1 MSIIR
6 TWQNPIMTMKVLIVE
21 FPLQSIFSTIHI
33 SSILAA
39 IIGGV
44 LGFASSYYIQ
54 KRKEKIKKNNIRLAL
69 ISELETNSIFF
80 DIWVEKVID
89 ESTPTP
95 ELLQSTIVFENN
107 VTQIGDLNREE
118 IESTV
123 NYYSYMLSFDKIVN
137 NISGS
142 EDVDED
148 IEQLLES
155 IDSMRK
161 KAIDELKNNLDA

>member
-1 MSIIR
+1 MITIK
-6 TWQNPIMTMKVLIVE
+6 MLILE
-21 FPLQSIFSTIHI
+21 LSLQSIFSTIHI
-33 SSILAA
+33 SSILAVFV
-39 IIGGV
+39 GGV
-44 LGFASSYYIQ
+44 LGFSSSYYIQ

-80 DIWVEKVID
+80 DIWVEKVRD
-89 ESTPTP
+89 ESISTP

-107 VTQIGDLNREE
+107 VTQIGNLNRDE

-123 NYYSYMLSFDKIVN
+123 NYYSYMLSFDKIVK

-142 EDVDED
+142 EEVDED
-148 IEQLLES
+148 IEQLLDS

-161 KAIDELKNNLDA
+161 KAIEELKSDLDH